1 MSSSSA
7 AAMRPPETMGL
18 KFVARVMTGPLPK
31 ACSPCSF
38 LGTPGVSVAWV
49 TSTAMAASGSSPKAA
64 PRPIKTYLLLHAR
77 YRDDL
82 RRQAVLLREQ
92 PQSLQNYEGAHAVVQ

>member
-1 MSSSSA
+1 MWPS
-7 AAMRPPETMGL
+7 ETMGEM
-18 KFVARVMTGPLPK
+18 FVARFITGPPPREW
-31 ACSPCSF
+31 SPCSF